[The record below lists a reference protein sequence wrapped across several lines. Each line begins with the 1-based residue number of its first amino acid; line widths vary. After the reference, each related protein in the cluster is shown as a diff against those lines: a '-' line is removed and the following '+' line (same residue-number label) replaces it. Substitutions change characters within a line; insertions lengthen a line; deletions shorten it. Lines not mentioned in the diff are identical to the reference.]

1 MARLRRHWSKTC
13 EPCCSSAQRSQRFS
27 LRNSGRICTT
37 TTVATNI
44 TEASADFHDVQDVL
58 SDYCLS
64 ISSKSQELRREM
76 DHHCEAITET
86 YRQLAS
92 LNGHKAA
99 SHSRLEMVRDET
111 RVTHLFH
118 RLLRVLV
125 RFSSFGSGKIGDAF
139 LDLRYAWAPLHCEKA
154 NVTGLGDSWRFHIY
168 VTAVQSEI
176 IRTCYMCS
184 HT

>member
-37 TTVATNI
+37 TTVAIFI
-44 TEASADFHDVQDVL
+44 TEASTDFHDVQDVL
-58 SDYCLS
+58 SDCCLS

-99 SHSRLEMVRDET
+99 SHSRFEMVRDET

-118 RLLRVLV
+118 RLLLVLV
-125 RFSSFGSGKIGDAF
+125 RFSSFGVRKNWGCFPGPAV
-139 LDLRYAWAPLHCEKA
+139 C
-154 NVTGLGDSWRFHIY
+154 LGAI
-168 VTAVQSEI
+168 AL
-176 IRTCYMCS
+176 
-184 HT
+184 

>member
-27 LRNSGRICTT
+27 LRNSGRIYTT
-37 TTVATNI
+37 TTVAIFI
-44 TEASADFHDVQDVL
+44 TEASTDFHDVQDVL
-58 SDYCLS
+58 SDCCLS

-99 SHSRLEMVRDET
+99 SHSRFEMVRDET

-118 RLLRVLV
+118 RCIGSFQFLRTQEKLGMLSWTCGMPGRHCIV
-125 RFSSFGSGKIGDAF
+125 RRPMS
-139 LDLRYAWAPLHCEKA
+139 
-154 NVTGLGDSWRFHIY
+154 LG
-168 VTAVQSEI
+168 
-176 IRTCYMCS
+176 
-184 HT
+184 